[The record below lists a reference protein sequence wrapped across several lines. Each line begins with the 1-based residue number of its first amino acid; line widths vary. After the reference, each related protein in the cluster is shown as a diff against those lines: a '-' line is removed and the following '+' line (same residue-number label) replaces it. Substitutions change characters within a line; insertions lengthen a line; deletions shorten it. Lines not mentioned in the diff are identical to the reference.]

1 MERQLRFLEKQEQ
14 PLLLLLLLVQQHPV
28 MPQAADDEDDEWH
41 FRRRRRRQWRPFC
54 CDVVECVLDKS
65 FVVDSGCC
73 IVMSDDNR
81 GSDSCMVQIDI
92 ISSS

>member
-14 PLLLLLLLVQQHPV
+14 PLLLLLLVVQQHPV
-28 MPQAADDEDDEWH
+28 MPQAADDEDDEWR
-41 FRRRRRRQWRPFC
+41 FRRRRRRWRPFC
-54 CDVVECVLDKS
+54 CDVVECVLDMS
-65 FVVDSGCC
+65 VVVDSGCC

-92 ISSS
+92 IISS